1 MVDIRRL
8 EIARGPE
15 AATAARRDLDHWLNE
30 QGCDSRE
37 DALLALS
44 ELVNNAVIHA
54 AGDPVVVMSYT
65 DDRIRLEVPARRSA
79 PPVRREPGVDRPGG
93 YGLNIIDTLSEEWG
107 WTATDG
113 GKMVWCHLFC

>member
-1 MVDIRRL
+1 
-8 EIARGPE
+8 
-15 AATAARRDLDHWLNE
+15 
-30 QGCDSRE
+30 
-37 DALLALS
+37 
-44 ELVNNAVIHA
+44 
-54 AGDPVVVMSYT
+54 MSYT
-65 DDRIRLEVPARRSA
+65 DDRIRLEVHDRRSA